1 MADDSGGE
9 KTEKAS
15 GKKREEA
22 RDQGQV
28 AKSQEVT
35 GAILLI
41 VGMSLLLLSSGHFA
55 RVLGS
60 NASYLFSQGHIL
72 QPDNANGMIEMFS
85 ANIMVLVNALA
96 PLLLGVLIAGIGA
109 NVLQVGLKWS
119 SKSLEFKADK
129 LNPINGF
136 KKYFKKDMYVDL
148 LKNLFKVSIIGLL
161 AVFAIK
167 RMYGEL
173 NSSALLTLPA
183 IVALG
188 KISFIKLMAQLLA
201 FTVFLAIVD
210 WFWTVHRHE
219 EQIKMS
225 KHDVKQENKDMEG
238 DPQIKARI
246 KAQQFEMSRKRMLAE
261 VPTAD
266 VVVTNPTHFAVALK
280 YIPGSPAPMVVA
292 KGQDHIAQIIK
303 KTARKARVPIIENK
317 PLARSLYRQCEVGQQ
332 IPESLF
338 QAVAE
343 VLAYIFRL
351 KKG

>member
-9 KTEKAS
+9 KTEKAT

-28 AKSQEVT
+28 AKSQEVS

-41 VGMSLLLLSSGHFA
+41 IGMAILLMSSGHFV
-55 RVLGS
+55 RILGG
-60 NASYLFSQGHIL
+60 NAAYLFSQSHVL
-72 QPDNANGMIEMFS
+72 RPDNALGMQEMFAANIQVLITALGPLMLGVLVAGVG
-85 ANIMVLVNALA
+85 ANIM
-96 PLLLGVLIAGIGA
+96 
-109 NVLQVGLKWS
+109 QVGLKFS

-129 LNPINGF
+129 LNPINGL
-136 KKYFKKDMYVDL
+136 KKYFQKDMYVDL
-148 LKNLFKVSIIGLL
+148 LKNLFKVSIIGII
-161 AVFAIK
+161 AVFGVK
-167 RMYGEL
+167 RMYGDL
-173 NSSALLTLPA
+173 NASALLTLPA

-210 WFWTVHRHE
+210 WFWTKHRYE

-246 KAQQFEMSRKRMLAE
+246 KAQQFEMSRKRMLAD

-292 KGQDHIAQIIK
+292 KGQDNIAQIIK

>member
-9 KTEKAS
+9 KTEKAT

-41 VGMSLLLLSSGHFA
+41 IGMTFLIMSSGHFV
-55 RVLGS
+55 RVLGG
-60 NASYLFSQGHIL
+60 NAAYLFSQSHIL
-72 QPDNANGMIEMFS
+72 RPDNALGMEEMFA
-85 ANIMVLVNALA
+85 ANVKVLITALA
-96 PLLLGVLIAGIGA
+96 PLLVGVLVAGFGA
-109 NVLQVGLKWS
+109 NVMQVGLKFS

-129 LNPINGF
+129 LNPISGL
-136 KKYFKKDMYVDL
+136 KKYFQKDMYVEL
-148 LKNLFKVSIIGLL
+148 LKNIFKVTIIGII
-161 AVFAIK
+161 AVYGIK
-167 RMYGEL
+167 RMFGEL
-173 NSSALLTLPA
+173 NAAALLSLPA

-201 FTVFLAIVD
+201 FTVFLALVD
-210 WFWTVHRHE
+210 WFWTKYRYE

-225 KHDVKQENKDMEG
+225 KHDIKQESKDMEG

-246 KAQQFEMSRKRMLAE
+246 KAQQFEMSRKRMLAD

-280 YIPGSPAPMVVA
+280 YMPGSPAPIVVA
-292 KGQDHIAQIIK
+292 KGQDNIAQIIK

>member
-9 KTEKAS
+9 KTEKAT
-15 GKKREEA
+15 GKKREQA
-22 RDQGQV
+22 RGQGQV
-28 AKSQEVT
+28 AKSQEVN

-41 VGMSLLLLSSGHFA
+41 IGMTLLLMSSGHFL
-55 RVLGS
+55 RVLGE
-60 NASYLFSQGHIL
+60 NTSYLFSQSHNL
-72 QPDNANGMIEMFS
+72 RPDNANGMQEMFA
-85 ANIMVLVNALA
+85 ANIKVLVTALA
-96 PLLLGVLIAGIGA
+96 PLLLGVFVAGIGA
-109 NVLQVGLKWS
+109 NILQVGLKFS
-119 SKSLEFKADK
+119 SKSLEFKGDK

-136 KKYFKKDMYVDL
+136 KKYFQKDMYVEL
-148 LKNLFKVSIIGLL
+148 LKNLFKVTIIGII

-167 RMYGEL
+167 RMFGEL
-173 NSSALLTLPA
+173 NSSALLSLPA

-201 FTVFLAIVD
+201 FTVFLAVVD
-210 WFWTVHRHE
+210 WFWTKYRYE

-225 KHDVKQENKDMEG
+225 KHDIKQENKDMEG

-246 KAQQFEMSRKRMLAE
+246 KAQQFEMSRKRQLAD

-266 VVVTNPTHFAVALK
+266 VVITNPTHFAVALK

-351 KKG
+351 KQS

>member
-1 MADDSGGE
+1 MADESSGE
-9 KTEKAS
+9 KTEKAT
-15 GKKREEA
+15 GKKREDA
-22 RDQGQV
+22 REQGQV
-28 AKSQEVT
+28 AKSQEVS
-35 GAILLI
+35 GAILLFFGFSI
-41 VGMSLLLLSSGHFA
+41 LLMSSGHFV
-55 RVLGS
+55 RTLGG
-60 NASYLFSQGHIL
+60 NASYLFSQSHIL
-72 QPDNANGMIEMFS
+72 RPDNPLGMQEMFA
-85 ANIMVLVNALA
+85 ANVEVLVTALG
-96 PLLLGVLIAGIGA
+96 PLLLGVLVAGIGA
-109 NVLQVGLKWS
+109 NVMQVGLKWS
-119 SKSLEFKADK
+119 SKSLEFKADN
-129 LNPINGF
+129 LNPISGL
-136 KKYFKKDMYVDL
+136 KKYFQKDMYVDL
-148 LKNLFKVSIIGLL
+148 LKNLFKVSLIGIIAFYG
-161 AVFAIK
+161 IK
-167 RMYGEL
+167 RMFGDL

-201 FTVFLAIVD
+201 FTAFLAIVD
-210 WFWTVHRHE
+210 WFWTKYRHE
-219 EQIKMS
+219 EKIKMS
-225 KHDVKQENKDMEG
+225 KHDIKQENKDMEG

-246 KAQQFEMSRKRMLAE
+246 RAQQFEMSRKRMLAD

-280 YIPGSPAPMVVA
+280 YVPGSPAPMVVA
-292 KGQDHIAQIIK
+292 KGQDNIAQIIK

>member
-9 KTEKAS
+9 KTETAT

-28 AKSQEVT
+28 AKSQEVS

-41 VGMSLLLLSSGHFA
+41 VGMSILLLSSGHFV
-55 RVLGS
+55 RVLGG
-60 NASYLFSQGHIL
+60 NASYLFSQGHML
-72 QPDNANGMIEMFS
+72 RPDNAFGMQEMFS
-85 ANIMVLVNALA
+85 ANLQVLVSALG
-96 PLLLGVLIAGIGA
+96 PLLLGVLVAGIGA
-109 NVLQVGLKWS
+109 NVMQVGLKWS
-119 SKSLEFKADK
+119 SKSVQFKLEK
-129 LNPINGF
+129 LNPMSGF
-136 KKYFKKDMYVDL
+136 QKYFKKDMYVDL
-148 LKNLFKVSIIGLL
+148 LKNLFKVTIIGIL
-161 AVFAIK
+161 AFFAIK
-167 RMYGEL
+167 RMLGEL

-201 FTVFLAIVD
+201 FTVFLAVID
-210 WFWTVHRHE
+210 WFWTKYRYE

-225 KHDVKQENKDMEG
+225 KHDIKQESKDMEG

-246 KAQQFEMSRKRMLAE
+246 KAQQFEMSRKRMLAD

-280 YIPGSPAPMVVA
+280 YMPGSPAPMVVA
-292 KGQDHIAQIIK
+292 KGQDNIAQIIK

-343 VLAYIFRL
+343 VLAYVFRL
-351 KKG
+351 KKS